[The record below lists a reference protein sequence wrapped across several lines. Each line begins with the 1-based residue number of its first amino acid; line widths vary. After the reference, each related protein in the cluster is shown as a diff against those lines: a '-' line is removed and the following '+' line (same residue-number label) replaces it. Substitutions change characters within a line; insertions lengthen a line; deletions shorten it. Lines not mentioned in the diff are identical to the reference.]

1 MTPAIRLALG
11 TLHSNPRDPLLSVH
25 TFRAGTKMAAPNKP
39 PRPAEVF
46 EVITICMRYCRFH
59 KTFPFLSSAEKL
71 WNTFGA
77 AGEARRSS
85 RAIHTVLKWPHPSFL
100 TTTYRSAKTSP
111 SCKISTHG
119 RGDRYVISS
128 RHRCAIQAPHKIYVS
143 TFLRDFL
150 YLTTSFQARRVRQ

>member
-1 MTPAIRLALG
+1 MHFVTCIINTSRPSPQFDRLWAPYIATREIPYLAY
-11 TLHSNPRDPLLSVH
+11 TLFVQVQR
-25 TFRAGTKMAAPNKP
+25 MAAPNKP
-39 PRPAEVF
+39 PRPAEVC

-119 RGDRYVISS
+119 RGDLSLIHISEPT
-128 RHRCAIQAPHKIYVS
+128 RPY
-143 TFLRDFL
+143 
-150 YLTTSFQARRVRQ
+150 